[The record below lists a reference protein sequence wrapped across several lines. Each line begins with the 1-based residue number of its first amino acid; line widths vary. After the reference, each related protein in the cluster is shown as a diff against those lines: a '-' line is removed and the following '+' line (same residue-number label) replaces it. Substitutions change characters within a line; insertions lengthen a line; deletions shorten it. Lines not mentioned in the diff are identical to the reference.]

1 MDEPNV
7 TIIKES
13 GSDSSGGSWLVGIV
27 LLVALVI
34 GGYFMINYMDGR
46 SAKDNAIVNA
56 ANSVGDAADN
66 VGAAADN
73 VNEAAK
79 NPPK

>member
-1 MDEPNV
+1 M
-7 TIIKES
+7 
-13 GSDSSGGSWLVGIV
+13 
-27 LLVALVI
+27 
-34 GGYFMINYMDGR
+34 MNYMEGR

-73 VNEAAK
+73 VTDATKQPAK
-79 NPPK
+79 

>member
-7 TIIKES
+7 TIIKDS
-13 GSDSSGGSWLVGIV
+13 GSGSGGSWLVGII
-27 LLVALVI
+27 LLVALVV
-34 GGYFMINYMDGR
+34 GGFFMMNYMEGR

-73 VNEAAK
+73 VTEATKQPAK
-79 NPPK
+79 

>member
-7 TIIKES
+7 TIIKDS
-13 GSDSSGGSWLVGIV
+13 GSGSGGGSWLVGII
-27 LLVALVI
+27 LLVALVV
-34 GGYFMINYMDGR
+34 GGFFMMNYMEGR

-73 VNEAAK
+73 VTEATKQPAK
-79 NPPK
+79 

>member
-13 GSDSSGGSWLVGIV
+13 GSGGSWLVGIV
-27 LLVALVI
+27 LLVALVV
-34 GGYFMINYMDGR
+34 GGFFMMNYMEGR

-73 VNEAAK
+73 VTEATKQPAK
-79 NPPK
+79 

>member
-13 GSDSSGGSWLVGIV
+13 GSGGGSWLVGIV

-46 SAKDNAIVNA
+46 LAKDNAIVNA

>member
-13 GSDSSGGSWLVGIV
+13 GSGGGGSWLVGIA

-34 GGYFMINYMDGR
+34 GGFFMINYMNGR

-56 ANSVGDAADN
+56 ANSVGNAADN
-66 VGAAADN
+66 VGAAADT
-73 VNEAAK
+73 VNDANK